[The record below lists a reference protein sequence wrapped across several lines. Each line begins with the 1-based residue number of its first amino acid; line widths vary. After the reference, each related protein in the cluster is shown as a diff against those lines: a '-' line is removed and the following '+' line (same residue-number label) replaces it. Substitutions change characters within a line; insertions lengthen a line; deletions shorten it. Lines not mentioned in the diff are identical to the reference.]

1 MLIGDTFTEKVFLL
15 ERSLKDRLTYLQ
27 NFKGLKLEVTIK
39 IISTSRKEIKNG
51 LQ

>member
-15 ERSLKDRLTYLQ
+15 ERSLKDSLTYLQ

-39 IISTSRKEIKNG
+39 IISTSRKEKEDGI
-51 LQ
+51 Q